1 MATEK
6 APAPKRHPS
15 AKTAA
20 PSLAEAPR
28 RRGRPPKEAQV
39 IAGATPLIGREQV
52 IERAV
57 QLAKVEPLAE
67 LSIIGLAREFGV
79 TPALIHYYIGSRD
92 DLISGVVNLYFKTR
106 VERLGELTGDWR
118 SDLEHHARQSYAL
131 MLEYGGVLR
140 YIMSHNRFRLFQ
152 QVGPGQT
159 DYGLVYLNR
168 LAQIFRDGGFSPE
181 HSAMGY
187 HLMAQ
192 YIMTS
197 AYAEVSRQLPAEHAK
212 FIAKRIEKAP
222 ETEYAA
228 AHFMAES
235 FVQVDAESAFE
246 SGLTLMLDGM
256 EQWRASQ
263 PAKRV
268 RKASR

>member
-1 MATEK
+1 MATAK
-6 APAPKRHPS
+6 ASAPKRNPT

-20 PSLAEAPR
+20 PGPADVPR
-28 RRGRPPKEAQV
+28 RRGRPPKAAQV
-39 IAGATPLIGREQV
+39 MAGATPLIGREQV

-118 SDLEHHARQSYAL
+118 ADAEHHARQSYAL
-131 MLEYGGVLR
+131 MVECGGVLR

-152 QVGPGQT
+152 QVAPGQT

-168 LAQIFRDGGFSPE
+168 IAQIFRDGGFSPE

-187 HLMAQ
+187 HLLAQ
-192 YIMTS
+192 YTMTA
-197 AYAEVSRQLPAEHAK
+197 AYAEVSRQLPAAHAK
-212 FIAKRIEKAP
+212 FIVNRIQQAP
-222 ETEYAA
+222 EAEYGA
-228 AHFMAES
+228 AHFMAEP
-235 FVQVDAESAFE
+235 FARVDAESAFE
-246 SGLTLMLDGM
+246 AGLELLLDGM
-256 EQWRASQ
+256 ERWRASR

-268 RKASR
+268 RKAAR